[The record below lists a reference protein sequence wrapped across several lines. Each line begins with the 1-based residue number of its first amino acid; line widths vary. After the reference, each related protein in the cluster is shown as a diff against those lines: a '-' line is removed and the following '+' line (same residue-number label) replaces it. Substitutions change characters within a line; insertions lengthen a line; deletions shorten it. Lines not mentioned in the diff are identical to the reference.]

1 MGGQSPRVRACLPDV
16 LEREGKD
23 RVQVRHLYLAS
34 CLYFM
39 GHEEVGFRPDTYK
52 LAFLETIGSWAPG
65 KAFTISLLFA
75 L

>member
-1 MGGQSPRVRACLPDV
+1 MGDQSPRVRACLPDV

-23 RVQVRHLYLAS
+23 GVQVRHFLLFIFHGARRSRLQAGYLQQ
-34 CLYFM
+34 
-39 GHEEVGFRPDTYK
+39 
-52 LAFLETIGSWAPG
+52 LAFLETTDSWAPG